1 MKKLLVLIL
10 LCFSVAMYADKMAE
24 YYTTAQNE
32 MAAGKYEAALKH
44 LNLLVEA
51 NNNSTNYGNTEQMIR
66 ECKLQ
71 IELDKKYREA
81 KKQIEQKKYEQA
93 RENLRAVKKDSKRN
107 YPDVDQLITQCEN
120 KIREAELA
128 RREKEKEKEK
138 DKHKSNGEGGSG
150 GTSSGGD
157 NGGDQYSP
165 TCQSY
170 ACLYDDY
177 YNKVGGDWRLQWFT
191 VDFHGLTTVGDNIS
205 LFTFRWKPVEV
216 SLLNFNFDY
225 VNAGRFSFNLE
236 PIVRGY
242 LPVSKDGKW
251 AVYAGMGAHI
261 SLYGGQHSFLC
272 ELGAEINWNKQY
284 ASRMFFKYNGGVAI
298 GMSFSMGQW
307 FNKK

>member
-1 MKKLLVLIL
+1 MRRFLLILLL
-10 LCFSVAMYADKMAE
+10 LCFSVAIYADRKEQLYNQAKTEMSQGE
-24 YYTTAQNE
+24 YQ
-32 MAAGKYEAALKH
+32 KALDH
-44 LNLLVEA
+44 LNRLVEL
-51 NNNSTNYGNTEQMIR
+51 NNKSTNYRDVAQMKS
-66 ECKLQ
+66 ECELQ
-71 IELDKKYREA
+71 IKLDEKYREA

-128 RREKEKEKEK
+128 RIEKEKEK
-138 DKHKSNGEGGSG
+138 DKKKSKGKDNPVGPSPEGH
-150 GTSSGGD
+150 GGD
-157 NGGDQYSP
+157 SISP
-165 TCQSY
+165 STCQGY
-170 ACLYDDY
+170 ACLYNDY

-251 AVYAGMGAHI
+251 SVYAGMGAHI

-272 ELGAEINWNKQY
+272 ELGAEINWSEKY
-284 ASRMFFKYNGGVAI
+284 ASRMFFKYNGGVAL